1 MLNLKNKHL
10 SYVNCTGSACLYPCT
25 LTLASPD
32 PNSMEFKVASS
43 NSITEMRGS
52 WYGSRHSNLLAQ
64 RVLKRMGLMNLWII
78 ASHPTIN
85 INNDKANTIIIAF
98 SSIIE
103 TDYIGAAVDL
113 RKSGIP
119 FLLCFVCGS
128 YKGLHGVFDENE
140 NIGCVAVYDICGHC
154 GACWR

>member
-1 MLNLKNKHL
+1 
-10 SYVNCTGSACLYPCT
+10 
-25 LTLASPD
+25 
-32 PNSMEFKVASS
+32 MEFKVASS

-140 NIGCVAVYDICGHC
+140 NIGCVDENENIGTAVLVGDEMKHLLWFMGAGSHETAAVYGI
-154 GACWR
+154 RR